1 MVNRIT
7 NATAHSIG
15 ASKVSEPRHMV
26 LTQLNTFTPVGI
38 EISMVANMKYTSP
51 PRGMPTVNM
60 WCAHTMNDR
69 NAIAAVA
76 YTIAW

>member
-7 NATAHSIG
+7 KATAHSIG
-15 ASKVSEPRHMV
+15 DSKLIEPRHIV
-26 LTQLNTFTPVGI
+26 VTQLNTFTPVGI
-38 EISMVANMKYTSP
+38 EISIVANMKYSSP
-51 PRGMPTVNM
+51 PSGMPTVNM